1 MRQGM
6 SPIAFNFGPIART
19 AAGGRDDTINLASLP
34 LHVLLNALTAATSA
48 EEFIAW
54 LWHDLYKPAFQWA
67 RRTDGGFSWLH
78 IPGIGAFQ
86 TAEKIFAART
96 GVREGLVST
105 HHPRAVNSH
114 PELKSLPR
122 FPILETEILSD
133 QGDQVNLGSKV
144 NYIQLSIAAE
154 PALSTALVRA
164 AIADAFIEVVSRD
177 VAVALQKKL
186 QSKGTP
192 IERVRFEFKSVS
204 GLSFANPF
212 DDTELWNKVGKY
224 FDVRFDGTTFV
235 IEHVTPLSKSTAIP
249 FETVF
254 TADLTGE
261 PLMPSELIHNTISLS
276 ELLVLY
282 QDSRTII
289 IAIPQKGIYPIDQ
302 PKLDKLKRQT
312 IAATRKRLDAFDV
325 LTAVGGVDYL
335 QVAFDTQT
343 EIRPLLWNNKETK
356 RPLEKVS
363 LRPSE
368 LIAEARNDPSGR
380 VCRLTGTPFTSSLA
394 SSPTSLSDLFSSS
407 FVDTEFTG
415 LAGDISPLAH
425 FYLLNSPNSDGAGK
439 AGVPKR
445 ASLRGSFMMLAP
457 ASHVAFDEGQAR
469 AIDRPLLDQGGRFA
483 NTLSRIT
490 TTTQEFT
497 LFQQMSRRIIANLWQ
512 SIAPGE
518 PLPLPYLGAVT
529 LTHKQAQSI
538 KLMLPKLKQVFTD
551 VKLHVYPFEIT
562 VRPAIEVVIETAL
575 ADQKHAGKHT
585 LLKTT
590 PRIVTIEPH
599 STLPLLID
607 DKVQINV
614 TAELFER
621 AEMLY
626 RLMQSLPRQK
636 RKIRQ
641 SDLWLK
647 LILNSSDPI
656 TAVFESAQATIES
669 KRLPKNSSME
679 HAAFGDAE
687 RFWLQHFDTDSPA
700 QSWDAYEQQRLETTT
715 TLEQFPAIMLLIRAL
730 HDPDTKGSLP

>member
-1 MRQGM
+1 M

-67 RRTDGGFSWLH
+67 KKNDNDFSWLH

-96 GVREGLVST
+96 GIREGLVST
-105 HHPRAVNSH
+105 HHFKI
-114 PELKSLPR
+114 KSLPR
-122 FPILETEILSD
+122 FQVQEWQVMSD

-144 NYIQLSIAAE
+144 NYLQLSIAAE
-154 PALSTALVRA
+154 PALATALVRA
-164 AIADAFIEVVSRD
+164 AIADAFIEVVTRK
-177 VAVALQKKL
+177 VAAALQKAL
-186 QSKGTP
+186 RLKGFP
-192 IERVRFEFKSVS
+192 IERVRFEFKSVY
-204 GLSFANPF
+204 GRSFSSPF
-212 DDTELWNKVGKY
+212 NDSEIWDKVGKH
-224 FDVRFDGTTFV
+224 FDVRLDGTTFV
-235 IEHVTPLSKSTAIP
+235 MEHVTPLSDTTGIP
-249 FETVF
+249 FDTVF
-254 TADLTGE
+254 TADLTGKLLTLE
-261 PLMPSELIHNTISLS
+261 ELINNTISLS

-289 IAIPQKGIYPIDQ
+289 IAVPQSQIYTIDQ
-302 PKLDKLKRQT
+302 VKLTQET
-312 IAATRKRLDAFDV
+312 IAATRKRLNDFDV
-325 LTAVGGVDYL
+325 LTAVKGVDYL
-335 QVAFDTQT
+335 QVAFKSQV
-343 EIRPLLWNNKETK
+343 EIRKVPVEEIEKK
-356 RPLEKVS
+356 RPLEKIV

-368 LIAEARNDPSGR
+368 LMTEARNDPSGQI
-380 VCRLTGTPFTSSLA
+380 CRLTGTPFTSSLIP
-394 SSPTSLSDLFSSS
+394 SPTSLSDLFSSS

-415 LAGDISPLAH
+415 LVGDISPLAH

-439 AGVPKR
+439 TGVPKR
-445 ASLRGSFMMLAP
+445 ASLRGSFMLLAP
-457 ASHVAFDEGQAR
+457 ASHVAFDEGQAQ

-518 PLPLPYLGAVT
+518 PLPLPYLGAIA

-538 KLMLPKLKQVFTD
+538 KLLLPKLKQVFTD
-551 VKLHVYPFEIT
+551 VTLHVYPFEIT

-575 ADQKHAGKHT
+575 TDQKHAGKHT

-590 PRIVTIEPH
+590 PRVVTVEPR

-626 RLMQSLPRQK
+626 RLMLSLPRQK

-656 TAVFESAQATIES
+656 TAVFESAQATIDS
-669 KRLPKNSSME
+669 KKLPKNSSME
-679 HAAFGDAE
+679 HAAFRDAE
-687 RFWLQHFDTDSPA
+687 SFWLQYFDTDSPA
-700 QSWDAYEQQRLETTT
+700 QSWDAYERQRLETST